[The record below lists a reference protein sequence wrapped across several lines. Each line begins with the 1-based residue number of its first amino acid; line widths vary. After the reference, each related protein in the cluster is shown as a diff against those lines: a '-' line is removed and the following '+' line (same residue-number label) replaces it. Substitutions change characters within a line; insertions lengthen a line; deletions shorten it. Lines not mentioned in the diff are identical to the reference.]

1 MKSPEAAW
9 GRYTLARRPGKEWRL
24 PTNSAW
30 EAAVGE
36 LVYPWGDHFP
46 PRWDDGNYPIL
57 EHGKEDPKKIG
68 VDRIYGTA
76 PVGSFRP
83 NALGLYDLGGNAL
96 EWMWDGLDPK
106 TGFRIVRGGGWSAV
120 GQSAEMSFRWSCR
133 SVAYDNVGFRWVRR
147 AGL

>member
-24 PTNSAW
+24 STNSEW

-36 LVYPWGDHFP
+36 LVYPWVEHFP

-57 EHGKEDPKKIG
+57 ENGKEDSKKIG
-68 VDRIYGTA
+68 VDRVYGTA

-83 NALGLYDLGGNAL
+83 NALGLDDLCGNAL
-96 EWMWDGLDPK
+96 EWMWDWLVPK

-120 GQSAEMSFRWSCR
+120 GQSEEMSFRWSCR
-133 SVAYDNVGFRWVRR
+133 SVAYDNVGFRLVRGP
-147 AGL
+147 GL